1 MVGTLQEIMCR
12 YMDEKK
18 EPLKGCLLAALES
31 KEQYLC
37 ILVESLGTPV
47 PSEELKLSE
56 LLTNAG
62 LFIMEEKF
70 NRDGRNRY
78 KQFYLTEEGRQIAEQ
93 IKREGYDGEI
103 PQSVPAI

>member
-12 YMDEKK
+12 YMDEKN
-18 EPLKGCLLAALES
+18 ESLKGCLVAALES

-37 ILVESLGTPV
+37 LLVESLGTPV
-47 PSEELKLSE
+47 ASEEIRLSE
-56 LLTNAG
+56 LLTSAG
-62 LFIMEEKF
+62 LFRMEEKF

-78 KQFYLTEEGRQIAEQ
+78 KQFYLTEEGRQVAEQ

-103 PQSVPAI
+103 PQSVPAV

>member
-12 YMDEKK
+12 YMDEKT
-18 EPLKGCLLAALES
+18 ESLKGCLIAALES

-37 ILVESLGTPV
+37 LLVESLGTPV

-62 LFIMEEKF
+62 LFSMEEKF
-70 NRDGRNRY
+70 NEMDATATNSS
-78 KQFYLTEEGRQIAEQ
+78 I
-93 IKREGYDGEI
+93 
-103 PQSVPAI
+103 